1 MQVVAGSYPGVRT
14 AELDE
19 LLAETAAYLATDH
32 YDYSM
37 LAARVAVSALHKV
50 TEAKFSEKIARLNAY
65 VHPSTGEKSPKIA
78 DNIAAVVVRPH
89 PRCSRAAPAAVAL
102 LLPRARSGA

>member
-1 MQVVAGSYPGVRT
+1 
-14 AELDE
+14 
-19 LLAETAAYLATDH
+19 
-32 YDYSM
+32 
-37 LAARVAVSALHKV
+37 
-50 TEAKFSEKIARLNAY
+50 